1 MASFTGKVISQ
12 KHPEVEKLFL
22 KPNSKAKCTANSA
35 ATTQAETKKK
45 KGKSR
50 NEKMETRKQ
59 KQEGENEKV
68 ETRRLKLEGGN
79 KRLE

>member
-1 MASFTGKVISQ
+1 
-12 KHPEVEKLFL
+12 
-22 KPNSKAKCTANSA
+22 
-35 ATTQAETKKK
+35 
-45 KGKSR
+45 
-50 NEKMETRKQ
+50 METRKQ